1 MNQPPYFP
9 DDDAIAA
16 LRQQL
21 TSLAS
26 ATAHAN
32 QMQRIQRLRVDLAWA
47 LRQRDTRE
55 AMCLLEAADAAA
67 ELPRALLVSAEAAWL
82 YNRNAE
88 AMALCERAQAAF
100 EALEDACGCGDVHL
114 LRATISLESGGDSLG
129 ASQQALACYQCAG
142 AVARIRLTEAWIA
155 CLDVMAQPEAL
166 RARWQTLLDSA
177 RQQPDPGVDAYLRSV
192 QATLAWSQ
200 GDMAGAIAGF
210 SAAFDA
216 AMASGQLRS
225 AITLAENL
233 GIACSSV
240 NDHENALRWVQTAR
254 DLVQPTGWPF
264 ITAWTLMQTA
274 SVLVGLGRPAEAKT
288 WLEQGLP
295 HFAGHEG
302 TRNHVLAQQVMGE
315 ACLALGE
322 DAAALAWLQAA
333 LAAAR
338 VLDQGDLIVST
349 QRQHALALARL
360 QRLDEALAAA
370 QDGLDVAQAR
380 GDTRRVAL
388 MHHTLACI
396 ARDHGMPAR
405 AGSPHANGCIHHL
418 QAALQAGQA
427 SSGFAP
433 PADWH
438 QALAAAYEAVGQ
450 LQPALAHERAA
461 AAAQQRL
468 HSQRSDA
475 LLQTLLVRHQTE
487 QARAEAAAQGL
498 RAQLL
503 ETQATLQR
511 ERAESM
517 LAHAGKLVAMGR
529 LVAGAVHEMGH
540 PVGTMGLLAESLH
553 AASGNWPQE
562 AREAAG
568 TLAGEARRLQRFIQR
583 LRDFARAE
591 PLHLQPH
598 GLAQVLQDAQA
609 IYRPRLVLER
619 VQFTAPEA
627 PALADLWVRVDAER
641 LALVLANLAFN
652 AADAMAGH
660 ADRQLHLSLQVQPDS
675 VTLHLDDSGPGLS
688 PDVLARLFEPFFT
701 TKPDGQGLGLGLALS
716 ADALAAMGGRLHA
729 SNRAEGGAR
738 FSLSLPR
745 TPAPGPGA

>member
-1 MNQPPYFP
+1 MHHPPYFP
-9 DDDAIAA
+9 DAQATAA
-16 LRQQL
+16 LRAKWEG
-21 TSLAS
+21 LANNPEL
-26 ATAHAN
+26 A
-32 QMQRIQRLRVDLAWA
+32 QRLRVDLAWA
-47 LRQRDTRE
+47 LRQRDTPE
-55 AMCLLEAADAAA
+55 ALRLLEAAGAAA
-67 ELPRALLVSAEAAWL
+67 ESPRACLVFAEAAWL

-88 AMALCERAQAAF
+88 ALALCDRAQAGF
-100 EALEDACGCGDVHL
+100 EATQDDCGCGDVHL
-114 LRATISLESGGDSLG
+114 LRATLFLEGGGDSLG
-129 ASQQALACYQCAG
+129 ASQQALACYQRAG
-142 AVARIRLTEAWIA
+142 AGARTRLTEAWIA
-155 CLDVMAQPEAL
+155 CLDVMTQPETL
-166 RARWQTLLDSA
+166 RARWQTLLDTA
-177 RQQPDPGVDAYLRSV
+177 REQPDPGVDAYLRSV

-240 NDHENALRWVQTAR
+240 NDHENALSWVQTAR

-274 SVLVGLGRPAEAKT
+274 SVLVGLGRPAEAKA

-295 HFAGHEG
+295 LFAGHEG

-322 DAAALAWLQAA
+322 DAGALVWLQAA

-338 VLDQGDLIVST
+338 SLDQGDLIVST
-349 QRQHALALARL
+349 QCQHALALARL
-360 QRLDEALAAA
+360 QRLEEALAAA
-370 QDGLDVAQAR
+370 QDGLDVAQSR

-388 MHHTLACI
+388 MHHSLACI
-396 ARDHGMPAR
+396 ARDQNLPAP

-418 QAALQAGQA
+418 QEALQTGQA

-438 QALAAAYEAVGQ
+438 QALAAAYEALGQ

-487 QARAEAAAQGL
+487 QARAEAAAQSL

-562 AREAAG
+562 ARDAAG
-568 TLAGEARRLQRFIQR
+568 TLAGEARRLQAFIQR
-583 LRDFARAE
+583 LRDFARSE

-598 GLAQVLQDAQA
+598 RLAQVLQDAQA

-619 VQFTAPEA
+619 VQFTAPDA
-627 PALADLWVRVDAER
+627 QALADLWVRVDAER
-641 LALVLANLAFN
+641 LTLALANLAFN

-660 ADRQLHLSLQVQPDS
+660 AERQLRLSLQVQPDS

-688 PDVLARLFEPFFT
+688 PEVQARLFEPFFT
-701 TKPDGQGLGLGLALS
+701 TKPEGQGLGLGLALS
-716 ADALAAMGGRLHA
+716 AEALAAMGGRLHA
-729 SNRAEGGAR
+729 GNRAEGGAR

-745 TPAPGPGA
+745 TQAPGPGA

>member
-1 MNQPPYFP
+1 MHNPPYFP
-9 DDDAIAA
+9 DTPATAA
-16 LRQQL
+16 LRRQWEAGAADPE
-21 TSLAS
+21 SG
-26 ATAHAN
+26 
-32 QMQRIQRLRVDLAWA
+32 QRSCVDLAWA
-47 LRQRDTRE
+47 LRQRDTPE
-55 AMCLLEAADAAA
+55 ALRLLEAAGTAADS
-67 ELPRALLVSAEAAWL
+67 PRARLVFAETAWL
-82 YNRNAE
+82 YNRNDE
-88 AMALCERAQAAF
+88 ALALCDRAQAAF
-100 EALEDACGCGDVHL
+100 EAAQDACGCGDVHL
-114 LRATISLESGGDSLG
+114 MRATIFIECGGDSFG
-129 ASQQALACYQCAG
+129 ASQQALACYQRAG
-142 AVARIRLTEAWIA
+142 DRARCRLAEAWIA

-166 RARWQTLLDSA
+166 RARWQAMLVSA
-177 RQQPDPGVDAYLRSV
+177 REQPDPGVDAYLRSV

-210 SAAFDA
+210 SSAFDA

-240 NDHENALRWVQTAR
+240 NDHESALRWVQTAR

-264 ITAWTLMQTA
+264 ITAWTLMQAA
-274 SVLVGLGRPAEAKT
+274 SVLVGLGRPAEAKA

-295 HFAGHEG
+295 LFARHEG

-322 DAAALAWLQAA
+322 DAQALAWLQAA

-338 VLDQGDLIVST
+338 SLDQGDLIVST

-360 QRLDEALAAA
+360 QRLEDALAAA

-388 MHHTLACI
+388 MQHTLACI
-396 ARDHGMPAR
+396 AREHGLPAP

-418 QAALQAGQA
+418 QAALATGQA
-427 SSGFAP
+427 SSGFAAP
-433 PADWH
+433 PDWH
-438 QALAAAYEAVGQ
+438 QSLAAAYEAVGQ
-450 LQPALAHERAA
+450 LQSALAQERAA
-461 AAAQQRL
+461 AAAHQRL
-468 HSQRSDA
+468 HTQRSDA

-503 ETQATLQR
+503 EAQATLQR
-511 ERAESM
+511 ERAETM

-553 AASGNWPQE
+553 AASGNWPPE

-568 TLAGEARRLQRFIQR
+568 TLAGEARRLQRFLQR

-591 PLHLQPH
+591 PLQLQPH
-598 GLAQVLQDAQA
+598 PLAQVLQDAQA

-619 VQFTAPEA
+619 VQFTAPA
-627 PALADLWVRVDAER
+627 AQVLAGLWVLADAER

-652 AADAMAGH
+652 AADAMTGRKE
-660 ADRQLHLSLQVQPDS
+660 RQLRLGLQMQPAT
-675 VTLHLDDSGPGLS
+675 VILHLDDSGPGLS
-688 PDVLARLFEPFFT
+688 PEVLARLFEPFFT
-701 TKPDGQGLGLGLALS
+701 TKPEGQGLGLGLALS
-716 ADALAAMGGRLHA
+716 AEALGAMGGRLQA
-729 SNRAEGGAR
+729 GNRAEGGAR
-738 FSLSLPR
+738 FSLSLQRVQAPD
-745 TPAPGPGA
+745 PAA

>member
-1 MNQPPYFP
+1 
-9 DDDAIAA
+9 
-16 LRQQL
+16 
-21 TSLAS
+21 
-26 ATAHAN
+26 
-32 QMQRIQRLRVDLAWA
+32 
-47 LRQRDTRE
+47 
-55 AMCLLEAADAAA
+55 
-67 ELPRALLVSAEAAWL
+67 
-82 YNRNAE
+82 
-88 AMALCERAQAAF
+88 
-100 EALEDACGCGDVHL
+100 
-114 LRATISLESGGDSLG
+114 
-129 ASQQALACYQCAG
+129 
-142 AVARIRLTEAWIA
+142 
-155 CLDVMAQPEAL
+155 
-166 RARWQTLLDSA
+166 
-177 RQQPDPGVDAYLRSV
+177 
-192 QATLAWSQ
+192 
-200 GDMAGAIAGF
+200 MAGAIAGF
-210 SAAFDA
+210 SSAFDA

-295 HFAGHEG
+295 LFAGHEG

-322 DAAALAWLQAA
+322 DAQALAWLQAA

-338 VLDQGDLIVST
+338 SLDQGDLIVST

-388 MHHTLACI
+388 MQHTLACI
-396 ARDHGMPAR
+396 ARDHGLPAP

-418 QAALQAGQA
+418 QAAWRRARPAAA
-427 SSGFAP
+427 SRPTGLAP
-433 PADWH
+433 G
-438 QALAAAYEAVGQ
+438 LATAYEAVGQ

-461 AAAQQRL
+461 AAAHQRL
-468 HSQRSDA
+468 HTQRSDA

-503 ETQATLQR
+503 EAQATLQR
-511 ERAESM
+511 ERAETM

-553 AASGNWPQE
+553 AASGNWPPE

-598 GLAQVLQDAQA
+598 RLAQVLQDAQA

-619 VQFTAPEA
+619 VQFTAPA
-627 PALADLWVRVDAER
+627 AQVLAGLWVLADAER

-652 AADAMAGH
+652 AADAMAGRRRTATATGPAGATRYRH
-660 ADRQLHLSLQVQPDS
+660 
-675 VTLHLDDSGPGLS
+675 LHLDDSGPGLS
-688 PDVLARLFEPFFT
+688 PEVLARLFEPFFT
-701 TKPDGQGLGLGLALS
+701 TKPEGQGLGWAW
-716 ADALAAMGGRLHA
+716 H
-729 SNRAEGGAR
+729 
-738 FSLSLPR
+738 
-745 TPAPGPGA
+745 

>member
-1 MNQPPYFP
+1 MSHPPYFP
-9 DDDAIAA
+9 DVAATAA
-16 LRQQL
+16 LRAQFQAQPAG
-21 TSLAS
+21 TALAL
-26 ATAHAN
+26 
-32 QMQRIQRLRVDLAWA
+32 RLRVELAWA
-47 LRQRDTRE
+47 LRQRDTPAALE
-55 AMCLLEAADAAA
+55 LLDADADTAQT
-67 ELPRALLVSAEAAWL
+67 PRARLVYAEAAWL
-82 YNRNAE
+82 YNRNPE
-88 AMALCERAQAAF
+88 ALALCDQALATF
-100 EALEDACGCGDVHL
+100 EAAEDACGCGDVHL
-114 LRATISLESGGDSLG
+114 MRATIRIEGGGDCAG
-129 ASQQALACYQCAG
+129 ASQQALACYQHAG
-142 AVARIRLTEAWIA
+142 DEPRTRLAEAWIA

-166 RARWQTLLDSA
+166 RARWQTMLDRA
-177 RQQPDPGVDAYLRSV
+177 REQPDPGIDAYLRSV
-192 QATLAWSQ
+192 QATLAWSR
-200 GDMAGAIAGF
+200 GEMAGAIADF
-210 SAAFDA
+210 SSAFDA

-295 HFAGHEG
+295 LFAGHEG

-322 DAAALAWLQAA
+322 DATALAWLQAA

-338 VLDQGDLIVST
+338 SLDQGDLIVST

-360 QRLDEALAAA
+360 QRLAEALAAA

-396 ARDHGMPAR
+396 ARDQALPAPD
-405 AGSPHANGCIHHL
+405 GSPHANGCIHHL
-418 QAALQAGQA
+418 HAALETGQA
-427 SSGFAP
+427 SAGFAAP
-433 PADWH
+433 PDWH
-438 QALAAAYEAVGQ
+438 QALAAAYEGAGQ

-461 AAAQQRL
+461 AAAHQRL
-468 HSQRSDA
+468 HTQRSDA

-503 ETQATLQR
+503 EAQATLQR
-511 ERAESM
+511 ERAETM

-540 PVGTMGLLAESLH
+540 PVGTMGLLAESLQ
-553 AASGNWPQE
+553 AASGNWPPE

-568 TLAGEARRLQRFIQR
+568 TLAGEARRLQRFVQR

-591 PLHLQPH
+591 PLHLVPH
-598 GLAQVLQDAQA
+598 RLAQVLQDAQA

-619 VQFTAPEA
+619 VQFTAPA
-627 PALADLWVRVDAER
+627 GTALSGLWVLADAER

-652 AADAMAGH
+652 AADAMAG
-660 ADRQLHLSLQVQPDS
+660 REVRTLQLGLQVQPDT
-675 VTLHLDDSGPGLS
+675 VTLHLDDSGHGLS
-688 PDVLARLFEPFFT
+688 PEVMSRLFEPFFT
-701 TKPDGQGLGLGLALS
+701 TKPERQGLGLGLALS
-716 ADALAAMGGRLHA
+716 AEALGAMGGRLQG
-729 SNRAEGGAR
+729 SNRPEGGAR
-738 FSLSLPR
+738 FSLSLQR
-745 TPAPGPGA
+745 TQAPAPGA

>member
-1 MNQPPYFP
+1 MSHPPYFP
-9 DDDAIAA
+9 DAASTAA
-16 LRQQL
+16 LRARLQAQP
-21 TSLAS
+21 AG
-26 ATAHAN
+26 TARAL
-32 QMQRIQRLRVDLAWA
+32 RLRIELAWA
-47 LRQRDTRE
+47 LRQRDTPAALE
-55 AMCLLEAADAAA
+55 LLDADAVAA
-67 ELPRALLVSAEAAWL
+67 QSPRARLVHAEAAWL
-82 YNRNAE
+82 YNRNAQ
-88 AMALCERAQAAF
+88 ALALCDRAQAAF
-100 EALEDACGCGDVHL
+100 EALEDACGSGDVHL
-114 LRATISLESGGDSLG
+114 LRATLFLEGGGDSLG
-129 ASQQALACYQCAG
+129 ASQQALACYLRAG
-142 AVARIRLTEAWIA
+142 AADRIRLTEAWIA

-166 RARWQTLLDSA
+166 RARWQTVLDKA
-177 RQQPDPGVDAYLRSV
+177 REQPDAGVDAYLRSV

-240 NDHENALRWVQTAR
+240 NDHENALSWVQTAR

-274 SVLVGLGRPAEAKT
+274 SVLVGLGRPAEAKA
-288 WLEQGLP
+288 WLEQSLP
-295 HFAGHEG
+295 LFAGHEG

-322 DAAALAWLQAA
+322 NAGALGWLQAA

-338 VLDQGDLIVST
+338 SLDQGDLIVST
-349 QRQHALALARL
+349 QCQHALALARL
-360 QRLDEALAAA
+360 QRLEEALAAA
-370 QDGLDVAQAR
+370 QDGLVVAQAR

-396 ARDHGMPAR
+396 ARDHVLPAP
-405 AGSPHANGCIHHL
+405 AGSPHANACIHHL
-418 QAALQAGQA
+418 LAALQTGQA
-427 SSGFAP
+427 TSGFAP

-461 AAAQQRL
+461 AAAHQRL
-468 HSQRSDA
+468 HTQRSEA

-487 QARAEAAAQGL
+487 KARAEAAAQGL
-498 RAQLL
+498 RVQLL

-511 ERAESM
+511 ERAETM

-553 AASGNWPQE
+553 AASGSWPQE

-568 TLAGEARRLQRFIQR
+568 TLAGEARRLQGFIQR

-598 GLAQVLQDAQA
+598 RLAQVLQDAQA
-609 IYRPRLVLER
+609 IYKPRLVLER
-619 VQFTAPEA
+619 VHFTAPDA
-627 PALADLWVRVDAER
+627 QALADLWVRVDAER

-652 AADAMAGH
+652 AADAMAGR
-660 ADRQLHLSLQVQPDS
+660 ADRQLHFSLQVQADT

-688 PDVLARLFEPFFT
+688 PEVLARLFEPFFT
-701 TKPDGQGLGLGLALS
+701 TKPEGQGLGLGLALS
-716 ADALAAMGGRLHA
+716 AEALAAMGGRLHA
-729 SNRAEGGAR
+729 ANRAEGGAR

-745 TPAPGPGA
+745 SPAPAPAA